1 MLSTS
6 PAYSLSSNSVKSSGT
21 SFTLAPAAVT
31 DFPENKPIEEPED
44 EQGYFNIG
52 EKKLRQLTEGD
63 RCPFVLYCG
72 SKRLIKREMF
82 QSYLEKQFSI

>member
-1 MLSTS
+1 MYIVMLSTS

-44 EQGYFNIG
+44 ELG
-52 EKKLRQLTEGD
+52 
-63 RCPFVLYCG
+63 
-72 SKRLIKREMF
+72 
-82 QSYLEKQFSI
+82 